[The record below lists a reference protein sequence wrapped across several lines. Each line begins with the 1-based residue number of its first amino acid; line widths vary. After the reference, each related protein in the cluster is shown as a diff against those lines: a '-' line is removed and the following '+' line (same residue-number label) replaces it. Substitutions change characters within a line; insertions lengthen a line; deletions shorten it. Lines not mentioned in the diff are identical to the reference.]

1 MIHSKRPRIGI
12 NAHLLSREAGYRRAG
27 IHQYIAQVLRHLP
40 QDGGEY
46 VIFTRHSEDW
56 LDQVG
61 TVFRSRWP
69 TENRLAR
76 IAWEQ
81 VAWPWLAARNQIDL
95 LHSMAFVTPWLS
107 RCPAVVT
114 VFDLSFMHFPE
125 AFPRAQRSY
134 LTSQTARSLRRAR
147 RVITIS
153 ESGRQDVH
161 RFFDVPLAK
170 IDVVYPGVDV
180 AYRPL
185 PPADLATFRE
195 RQDLAD
201 RFILHVGTLQPR
213 KNILALIEAFA
224 LAAPPDVILVLVG
237 GKGWLFEEIFGRVAA
252 LGLQDRVRFT
262 GYVPDEELPLWYN
275 TASALAFPS
284 LYEGFGMPV
293 VEAMACGTPV
303 VAADSSSLPEA
314 VGDAGL
320 LFDPQNVAELGDR
333 ITAVLHDSDLAATI
347 REKGFVHAQTFSWER
362 AGKETAAVYR
372 KAIFNLNE

>member
-1 MIHSKRPRIGI
+1 MTKFRIGI
-12 NAHLLSREAGYRRAG
+12 NAHLLSGEAGYRRAG

-56 LDQVG
+56 LKRVG
-61 TVFRSRWP
+61 KVLRGRWP

-107 RCPAVVT
+107 RRPAVVT

-125 AFPRAQRSY
+125 AFPAAQRWY
-134 LTSQTARSLRRAR
+134 LSSQTARSVQRAR

-161 RFFDVPLAK
+161 RFFGVPLAQ
-170 IDVVYPGVDV
+170 IDVVYPGVD
-180 AYRPL
+180 AIYRPL
-185 PPADLATFRE
+185 SPADVAAFRE

-213 KNILALIEAFA
+213 KNIPTLIEAFA
-224 LAAPPDVILVLVG
+224 QAAPPDVLLVLVG
-237 GKGWLFEEIFGRVAA
+237 GKGWLFDDIFSRVQT
-252 LGLQDRVRFT
+252 LGLQERVRFT
-262 GYVPDEELPLWYN
+262 GYVPDEDLPLWYN
-275 TASALAFPS
+275 AASVLAFPS

-303 VAADSSSLPEA
+303 IAANGSSLPEV
-314 VGDAGL
+314 VGEAGL
-320 LFDPQNVAELGDR
+320 LFDPQNVSELADR
-333 ITAVLHDSDLAATI
+333 LTAVLHNPNLAATM
-347 REKGFVHAQTFSWER
+347 RTKGLIQAQQFSWEK
-362 AGKETAAVYR
+362 AGRETAVVYQ
-372 KAIFNLNE
+372 KAMDVEK